1 MDTPSDRE
9 WGTDTLTATYKRD
22 TPGQHEGAFDLT
34 MPINQVAEEDDD
46 CGCDDDEDDSVVE
59 DLRAWFGKGKEGGAG
74 GGGWD
79 RYNTNGERIGKC
91 GDAEDRGGDGEGKPK
106 CLSKEK
112 AAQLRAKGGKQAIA
126 NAVKRKK
133 EDDPVTNRKGTGN
146 APRPVSNRIDE
157 ENTPT
162 DPTLW
167 SKAKSLAK
175 SKFDVYPS
183 AYANGWAAK
192 WYKEHGGSWKTV
204 KEERLTEL
212 TDRPLPWRMT
222 YSMPDFLE
230 AQFSAPNSHEVYKV
244 HLTATKKLPTPPRRP
259 GVPFVPIPPVVSEW
273 EFGFGRYGSSEWGS
287 EGTDAI
293 VGGTGAEIAIL
304 STVVAILKTF
314 FQIARPNMVYYRA
327 KEPSRARL
335 YSRFIQRVASLIP
348 GYVGKEVRPKE
359 YEIRPAHAV
368 KEHIVKVNGKW
379 RLMSKTSG
387 KNLGTY
393 DTKAGAEKRERE
405 VQYFKH
411 EATMSDV
418 PSFKEHLRDFSG
430 DTIEIKPP
438 MPADQVNEVHPPGME
453 DWIKSNKARFT
464 KQYGAEKGTQVLYA
478 TAWDMYHK
486 GKRS

>member
-1 MDTPSDRE
+1 MAKTQRREQSSVMNSTPSDRE

-46 CGCDDDEDDSVVE
+46 CGCADDEDDRVVE

-162 DPTLW
+162 NPALW

-204 KEERLTEL
+204 KE
-212 TDRPLPWRMT
+212 
-222 YSMPDFLE
+222 
-230 AQFSAPNSHEVYKV
+230 
-244 HLTATKKLPTPPRRP
+244 
-259 GVPFVPIPPVVSEW
+259 
-273 EFGFGRYGSSEWGS
+273 
-287 EGTDAI
+287 
-293 VGGTGAEIAIL
+293 
-304 STVVAILKTF
+304 
-314 FQIARPNMVYYRA
+314 
-327 KEPSRARL
+327 
-335 YSRFIQRVASLIP
+335 
-348 GYVGKEVRPKE
+348 
-359 YEIRPAHAV
+359 
-368 KEHIVKVNGKW
+368 HIVKVDGKW
-379 RLMSKTSG
+379 RLVSKQSG

-464 KQYGAEKGTQVLYA
+464 KEYGAEKGTQVLYA